1 MGFKLK
7 KNESSSVGIRR
18 LAREGIDGAIE
29 LLEDEQT
36 GPSERVHELRKT
48 FKKIRAVLR
57 LVREELP
64 DEVYRR
70 ENLLLRDLG
79 RRLSAARDAA
89 VRVAA
94 LDLLRKTYHEDF
106 PAGEMAPIRKRL
118 VGRQRSAVRRVRNRA
133 SLSRIARDLRDL
145 RRRIRTWPLTQDGFP
160 GIERGLER
168 TYRQGRR
175 AEDEAYAVRSDEAF
189 HEWRKRAKDLRYHVA
204 ILEPVWPEVMEHVE
218 ESLHELTDRLG
229 DDHDLGDL
237 RRVLETAPA
246 GNSKSVG
253 RVMDL
258 ISRRRSELQA
268 EARPLATRIY
278 AEKPGVFTARIE
290 AYWEAWRS

>member
-18 LAREGIDGAIE
+18 LAREGIDEALE
-29 LLEDEQT
+29 LLENEQT
-36 GPSERVHELRKT
+36 DPSERVHELRKT
-48 FKKIRAVLR
+48 FKRIRAVLR

-94 LDLLRKTYHEDF
+94 LDLLRKTYREDF
-106 PAGEMAPIRKRL
+106 PADEMAPVRNRL
-118 VGRQRSAVRRVRNRA
+118 VGRQRSAVRRVRNRS

-145 RRRIRTWPLTQDGFP
+145 RRRIRTWPLTLDGFP
-160 GIERGLER
+160 GIERGLKR

-204 ILEPVWPEVMEHVE
+204 ILEPVWPEVMENVE

-246 GNSKSVG
+246 GKSKSVG

-278 AEKPGVFTARIE
+278 AEKPGIFTARIE